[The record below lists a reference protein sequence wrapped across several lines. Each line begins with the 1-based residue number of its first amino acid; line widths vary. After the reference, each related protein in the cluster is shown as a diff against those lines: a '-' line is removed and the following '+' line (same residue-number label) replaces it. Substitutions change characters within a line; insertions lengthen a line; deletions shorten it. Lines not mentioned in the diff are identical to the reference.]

1 MVKKQ
6 PLHREAVKKNECFL
20 STPGDAADTRFHRR
34 GRWGRKGV
42 GCKERQMG
50 EESKNQCFFIKSR
63 RYTAADGGGDEWV
76 VKKGGVAKVRIDL
89 RHTAGK

>member
-50 EESKNQCFFIKSR
+50 EERKNDCFLL
-63 RYTAADGGGDEWV
+63 TPGDTPRQMGEERS
-76 VKKGGVAKVRIDL
+76 GL
-89 RHTAGK
+89 